1 MRHQQVYCAHNVL
14 FSHLDSLV
22 VTISTSIDNI
32 MLIFLFC
39 HFKYHALTNI
49 GSIAE
54 WFNHYHIFFYCCP
67 HSSLSTWHNL
77 KSRQRWDAQRTNM
90 ECKMNTLN
98 VITHKC
104 ILHPKLKKGG
114 TENRTGLKYMNMSE
128 QLCIRISVKKQEIC
142 IDV

>member
-1 MRHQQVYCAHNVL
+1 
-14 FSHLDSLV
+14 
-22 VTISTSIDNI
+22 
-32 MLIFLFC
+32 
-39 HFKYHALTNI
+39 
-49 GSIAE
+49 
-54 WFNHYHIFFYCCP
+54 
-67 HSSLSTWHNL
+67 
-77 KSRQRWDAQRTNM
+77 
-90 ECKMNTLN
+90 MNTLN